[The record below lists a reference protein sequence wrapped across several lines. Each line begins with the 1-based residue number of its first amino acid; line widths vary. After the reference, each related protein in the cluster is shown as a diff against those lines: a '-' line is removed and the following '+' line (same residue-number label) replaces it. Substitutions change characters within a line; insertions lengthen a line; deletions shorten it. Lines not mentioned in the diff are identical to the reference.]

1 MTDKTAQFLPFHAL
15 NEFMRHDYR
24 LTVIRTALNAL
35 PGLPGHFRQPIDK
48 MTKQVVRVP
57 GFRNGAQAPASLK
70 VVPVAEAFGKS
81 PELVAAI
88 LAAWA
93 EARTDLRQQVY
104 DLLKGRGW
112 EVLPP
117 EADRAKLPG
126 FLTKWPKGEDFDL
139 LNKAFAEA
147 HPDSTATT
155 DDVSLMAVWVSGRLP
170 LEAEEETTDE
180 TDRTDTMNTTNE

>member
-1 MTDKTAQFLPFHAL
+1 MTDETAQFLPFHAL

-24 LTVIRTALNAL
+24 QTVIRTALNTL
-35 PGLPGHFRQPIDK
+35 PNLPAHFRQPIDK
-48 MTKQVVRVP
+48 LTNQIVRVP
-57 GFRNGAQAPASLK
+57 GFRKGSQAPASLK
-70 VVPVAEAFGKS
+70 VVPISEAFGKS

-93 EARTDLRQQVY
+93 ESLPDLRQQVH

-126 FLTKWPKGEDFDL
+126 FLTSWPKGEDFDV

-147 HPDSTATT
+147 HPDSGLST
-155 DDVSLMAVWVSGRLP
+155 DDVSLMVVWVSGRLP
-170 LEAEEETTDE
+170 YQAEEEETDVTETTDVKDE
-180 TDRTDTMNTTNE
+180 

>member
-1 MTDKTAQFLPFHAL
+1 MTDKTAQFLPFHTL

-24 LTVIRTALNAL
+24 LTVIRAALNTL
-35 PGLPGHFRQPIDK
+35 PKLPAHFRQPIDK
-48 MTKQVVRVP
+48 LTNQIVRVP
-57 GFRNGAQAPASLK
+57 GFRKGAQAPASLK
-70 VVPVAEAFGKS
+70 VVPIAEAFGKS

-93 EARTDLRQQVY
+93 ESLPDLRQQVH

-126 FLTKWPKGEDFDL
+126 FLTSWPKGEDFDA

-147 HPDSTATT
+147 HPDSGIST
-155 DDVSLMAVWVSGRLP
+155 DDVS
-170 LEAEEETTDE
+170 
-180 TDRTDTMNTTNE
+180 

>member
-1 MTDKTAQFLPFHAL
+1 MTDHTAQFVPFHAL

-24 LTVIRTALNAL
+24 TTVIRTALNTL
-35 PGLPGHFRQPIDK
+35 PKLPAQFRQPIDK
-48 MTKQVVRVP
+48 LTNQVVRVP
-57 GFRNGAQAPASLK
+57 GFRKGAQAPASLK
-70 VVPVAEAFGKS
+70 VASIAEAFGKS

-93 EARTDLRQQVY
+93 EARSDLRQQIH
-104 DLLKGRGW
+104 DLLKDRGW

-126 FLTKWPKGEDFDL
+126 FLTKWPRNEDFDVV
-139 LNKAFAEA
+139 NKAFAEA
-147 HPDSTATT
+147 HPDSEAST

-170 LEAEEETTDE
+170 LEASEAEETATTETTTDE
-180 TDRTDTMNTTNE
+180 VG